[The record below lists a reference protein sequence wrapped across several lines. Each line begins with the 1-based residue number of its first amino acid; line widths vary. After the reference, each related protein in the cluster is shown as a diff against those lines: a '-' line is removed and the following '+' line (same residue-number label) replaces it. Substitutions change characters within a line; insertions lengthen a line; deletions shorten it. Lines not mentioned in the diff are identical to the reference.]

1 MESKT
6 ILFTLLLYSLFL
18 LGCKRA
24 VEVEKKPNV
33 VFIFAD
39 EWRAQDL
46 GYMGNADVKTP
57 HIDKLANQSVNVRN
71 AIAGA
76 SVCSPWRASLLTGQY
91 PLTNGVFVNDVLL
104 NPEAETIG
112 KVFKA
117 GGYETGYI
125 GKWHLD
131 GHGRENFIP
140 KERRQGFDYWKVL
153 ECTHNYY
160 ESWYW
165 NNEDEKKKWDGY
177 DAYAQTRDAIA
188 YIEDRKN
195 SDKPFFLV
203 ISWGPPHTPFF
214 PVPEEYETLY
224 RDKDLQV
231 RPNVPE
237 GRIERT
243 KRDLIGYYGHMS
255 ALDQC
260 IGELR
265 EAIDKAGLDENTIF
279 VFTSDHGHMVNS
291 HGQYDKQKPYEESIH
306 VPFLIR
312 YPKLLGNNGRD
323 TEMLLNTPDIMPTL
337 LSLCNL
343 PIPASVEGDDLS
355 KIITAEVEDY
365 TEAVLISCPHPFG
378 QWHRGRGGKEYRGV
392 RTKRYTYVR
401 DLDGPWLLFDNKKD
415 PYQMNNL
422 IDDEGLESVIKDLEN
437 HLQKLLQKTND
448 DFLPGMEYIK
458 KWNYVVDHNQTI
470 PYQEMNY
477 KGEPI
482 RQTIN

>member
-1 MESKT
+1 MKSKT
-6 ILFTLLLYSLFL
+6 IFLSLLLYGLFL
-18 LGCKRA
+18 LACQKPI
-24 VEVEKKPNV
+24 EVEKKPNV

-46 GYMGNADVKTP
+46 GYMGNPDVKTP
-57 HIDKLANQSVNVRN
+57 HIDKLANQSVNIRN

-76 SVCSPWRASLLTGQY
+76 SVCSPYRASLLTGQY
-91 PLTNGVFVNDVLL
+91 PLTHGVFVNDVLL

-153 ECTHNYY
+153 ECTHDYY

-177 DAYAQTRDAIA
+177 DAYSQTRDAIA

-214 PVPEEYETLY
+214 PVPEEFEALY
-224 RDKDLQV
+224 RDKDLRV

-243 KRDLIGYYGHMS
+243 KRDLIGYYSHIS

-265 EAIDKAGLDENTIF
+265 DAITKAGMDENTIF

-312 YPKLLGNNGRD
+312 YPALLGDKGRD
-323 TEMLLNTPDIMPTL
+323 TDMLLNTPDIMPTL
-337 LSLCNL
+337 LSLCKL
-343 PIPASVEGDDLS
+343 PIPVSVEGDDLS
-355 KIITAEVEDY
+355 KIITGEIDDY

-392 RTKRYTYVR
+392 RTKQYTYAR
-401 DLDGPWLLFDNKKD
+401 DLNGPWLLYDNKKD
-415 PYQMNNL
+415 PYQTSNL
-422 IDDEGLESVIKDLEN
+422 IGDDGMASVKKELEGHLER
-437 HLQKLLQKTND
+437 LLAKTND
-448 DFLPGMEYIK
+448 DFLPGMDYIK

-470 PYQEMNY
+470 PYREMNFR
-477 KGEPI
+477 GEPI
-482 RQTIN
+482 QQALN